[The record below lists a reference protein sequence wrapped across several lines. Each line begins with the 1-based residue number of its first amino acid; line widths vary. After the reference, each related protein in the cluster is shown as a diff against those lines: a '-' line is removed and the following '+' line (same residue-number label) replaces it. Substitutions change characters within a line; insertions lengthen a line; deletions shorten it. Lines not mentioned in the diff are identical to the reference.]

1 LLQQQQEQDEA
12 GAAAS
17 VSSSSSVTSGRP
29 DLALLGAQ
37 PLGAQPL
44 AAQPLAAQ
52 PLAAQPLGAQPL
64 LCTKPT
70 NAIINLHHGY
80 GVEEDALAGLA
91 SGGSTI
97 VLAVLPI
104 SSSQAACDLFCR

>member
-1 LLQQQQEQDEA
+1 LLQQEQDEA

-52 PLAAQPLGAQPL
+52 PLGAPPL